1 MKIILKILLFH
12 LFIYVN
18 VSYSKNIVVA
28 ESGGDFNNIQDALNV
43 AVAGDTVLVR
53 GKSGPYFEQI
63 TFPRSG
69 NENDGHIV
77 LKNYPNEHPIIDG
90 KNFSHG
96 TERPQGLVVINSKS
110 YIKVIGFEIRNI
122 VLSKRNI
129 LPSGI
134 WLYGELNHVEILN
147 NIIHTIH
154 QTEDKSGAHGLAVY
168 GTDSTTPISDILIDG
183 NEIYNCK
190 LGWSESL
197 VLNGNVENFIV
208 SNNIVHDNN
217 NIAFDFIGHERV
229 CPNPELD
236 QARNGLVFGNIAYNI
251 DSRGNQAY
259 GDAANAD
266 GFYVDGG
273 RDLIIERNLV
283 YNCNIGIEIASE
295 HSGKSTSGIIVRNN
309 IVKENIVLGIAF
321 GGYDDKRGSTD
332 SCKIINNT
340 LYKNNSENFNYG
352 NTENFSFGA
361 EILVQYYCTNNIV
374 SNNIIYSK
382 SNSPIIAN
390 NSNTGSDNIFNNNIY
405 YSEEN
410 PKWSW
415 GNATYSNFE
424 NYKTVSG
431 QEENSIYTNPML
443 VDPNNDNYKLAKNS
457 PAIDFGKIIEST
469 VHGEFDYLGNTR
481 ITNKKIDVGALEVTG
496 VAYHK

>member
-1 MKIILKILLFH
+1 MKIILKIFLIY
-12 LFIYVN
+12 LFIYTN

-28 ESGGDFNNIQDALNV
+28 ESGGHYNKIQSALDV
-43 AVAGDTVLVR
+43 AVAGDTIFV
-53 GKSGPYFEQI
+53 KEKNEPYFEQI
-63 TFPRSG
+63 YFPRSG

-77 LKNYPNEHPIIDG
+77 LINYPNEHPIIDG
-90 KNFSHG
+90 KNFNPG
-96 TERPQGLVVINSKS
+96 IERPQGLVIINSKS

-122 VLSKRNI
+122 IDCNPKI

-134 WLYGELNHVEILN
+134 WLYGGLKNIEILN
-147 NIIHTIH
+147 NIIHTIQ
-154 QTEDKSGAHGLAVY
+154 QTVTRSGAHGLAVY
-168 GTDSTTPISDILIDG
+168 GTHATIPISDILIDG

-190 LGWSESL
+190 LGASESL
-197 VLNGNVENFIV
+197 VINGNVENFIV
-208 SNNIVHDNN
+208 SNNRVHDNN

-229 CPNPELD
+229 CPTPELD

-259 GDAANAD
+259 GDEANAD

-295 HSGKSTSGIIVRNN
+295 HGGKSTSGIIVRNN
-309 IVKENIVLGIAF
+309 VVRENIVLGIAF
-321 GGYDDKRGSTD
+321 GGYDAKRGSTEN
-332 SCKIINNT
+332 CIIVNNT

-352 NTENFSFGA
+352 SAENFSFGA

-390 NSNTGSDNIFNNNIY
+390 NSNTGADNLFTNNIY
-405 YSEEN
+405 YCEAN

-415 GNATYSNFE
+415 GSETYSNFE
-424 NYKTVSG
+424 SYKTGSG
-431 QEENSIYTNPML
+431 QEEKSIYADPMF
-443 VDPNNDNYKLAKNS
+443 VDHINYDFELKSNS
-457 PAIDFGKIIEST
+457 PAIDNGKIIETSI
-469 VHGEFDYLGNTR
+469 HGDTDYSKNER
-481 ITNKKIDVGALEVTG
+481 ITNNKIDMGAIEYNNV
-496 VAYHK
+496 K